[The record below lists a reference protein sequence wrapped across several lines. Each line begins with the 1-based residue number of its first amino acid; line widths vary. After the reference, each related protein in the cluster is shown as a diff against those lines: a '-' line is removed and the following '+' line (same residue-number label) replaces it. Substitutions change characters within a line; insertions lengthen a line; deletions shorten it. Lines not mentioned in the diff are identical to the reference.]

1 MYLYY
6 FLSKYSYLLGIYI
19 FLTGCLIFTWDAS
32 TYNPINRKY
41 LSGCILFDIGCVFFA
56 IDGHLILIIKQQ
68 N

>member
-1 MYLYY
+1 MYLHY